1 MANGVITKR
10 MDREHSGMPMGTST
24 LESGKMTKLVA
35 MACSLLKSQLM
46 RDNGF
51 KTSSMAR
58 GQKSGM
64 MVVLLKAHL
73 KMGRNMDQMEN
84 LLG

>member
-1 MANGVITKR
+1 MRIVTALALKTGLMELSTVGPGAITKL
-10 MDREHSGMPMGTST
+10 MDREHSGMPMETSI

-35 MACSLLKSQLM
+35 MEYSPLKSQLM

-58 GQKSGM
+58 G
-64 MVVLLKAHL
+64 
-73 KMGRNMDQMEN
+73 
-84 LLG
+84 